1 MAIDTYVRRD
11 SESYRRGVIFGLTI
25 AEVLLLMVF
34 CILLFLKLVSDRLNE
49 EEKKFAETSQQL
61 TDTLELNRE
70 LENENVNLSN
80 MVSALRSQFV
90 SRPETIY
97 NTNFAE
103 MLYLEALKLEATNP
117 EKVSEILSNINKNPQ
132 VLDQVRL
139 STIDEWEELTT
150 LAQFSVSEEEYIV
163 LNTLNEEQRENFLA
177 NVELA
182 SNKTPNEL
190 AGLKSNAEIL
200 NEGNINWPPIISLSE
215 AKDYSFN
222 VGSAILAPQFQQA
235 LNGSIADQILEILN
249 EYDADVIEVIG
260 HTDPQ
265 PMSSTRTTNLD
276 FYSVSYLDSDS
287 DITLRA
293 RDNAGL
299 GYSRALSVTKELMNV
314 PSLQGYT
321 ILPYSAA
328 QMITPDEELQTSSN
342 NYDESQLRR
351 IEIRVRRRQAVE
363 P

>member
-49 EEKKFAETSQQL
+49 EEKKFAEASQQL
-61 TDTLELNRE
+61 TDTLELNRR
-70 LENENVNLSN
+70 LKNENVHLSN
-80 MVSALRSQFV
+80 IVVSALRSQFV
-90 SRPETIY
+90 SRPETTY
-97 NTNFAE
+97 TNFTE
-103 MLYLEALKLEATNP
+103 TLYLEATNP
-117 EKVSEILSNINKNPQ
+117 KKISEILSNINENPQ
-132 VLDQVRL
+132 LLDQVRL
-139 STIDEWEELTT
+139 SIIDEWEELTT
-150 LAQFSVSEEEYIV
+150 LAQLSVSEEEYIV
-163 LNTLNEEQRENFLA
+163 LNTLNVEQRENFLA

-182 SNKTPNEL
+182 SNNTPNQL
-190 AGLKSNAEIL
+190 AVLKSNAEIL

-222 VGSAILAPQFQQA
+222 VGSATLAPQFQQA
-235 LNGSIADQILEILN
+235 LKGSIADQILEILN

-299 GYSRALSVTKELMNV
+299 GYSRALSVTKELMKV

-328 QMITPDEELQTSSN
+328 QMITPDEELQTGSN